1 MSRKR
6 DMDLIRSLM
15 LEIEEGKPG
24 FEPMSDE
31 TRAILRLPEQ
41 EGSPATHEDAE
52 RLEMHLELIEE
63 AGLVKF
69 HRYVG
74 GSWAVDR
81 ITGKGHDFIDSVRD
95 PAIWAKTK
103 DGAAKAG
110 GFTLDLMGAL
120 AKGFIKKQI
129 QDRTGIEVDL

>member
-1 MSRKR
+1 
-6 DMDLIRSLM
+6 MDLIRSLM
-15 LEIEEGKPG
+15 LEIEDGK
-24 FEPMSDE
+24 DE
-31 TRAILRLPEQ
+31 F
-41 EGSPATHEDAE
+41 PAFIDAQDDAE
-52 RLEMHLELIEE
+52 ADAARKRDMHLRLIEE
-63 AGLVKF
+63 AN
-69 HRYVG
+69 YVELQQYAG

-81 ITGKGHDFIDSVRD
+81 ITGKGHDFLDSVRD

-110 GFTLDLMGAL
+110 GFTLDLIGAL